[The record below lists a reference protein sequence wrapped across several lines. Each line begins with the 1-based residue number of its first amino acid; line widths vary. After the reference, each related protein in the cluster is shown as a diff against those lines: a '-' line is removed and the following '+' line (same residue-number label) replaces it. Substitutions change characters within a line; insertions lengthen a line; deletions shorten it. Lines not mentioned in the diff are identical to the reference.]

1 MRLIRMMS
9 RTALLAAL
17 VALALSACSRSDP
30 APEAT
35 DVPSERALSVGTEP
49 APGLVPAMSSPVA
62 PPVQTLA
69 KPAPPSASRDPQVVA
84 QAWADAVERSDWATV
99 RGYWGDYGARSGLNG
114 AQFAAQWGTLAR
126 PVVVIGQGSQE
137 GAAGSLYYTAP
148 VTIADGARRIS
159 GEVVF
164 RRVNDVDGASPE
176 QLRWH
181 IESTTLKP

>member
-1 MRLIRMMS
+1 MMS

-17 VALALSACSRSDP
+17 SALALSACSRSDP

-35 DVPSERALSVGTEP
+35 DVAGEDTFAASAGP
-49 APGLVPAMSSPVA
+49 ASGSVPAMASPVA

-69 KPAPPSASRDPQVVA
+69 KPSPPSASRDPGEVV
-84 QAWADAVERSDWATV
+84 QAWATAIERSDWATV
-99 RGYWGDYGARSGLNG
+99 RGYWGDHGARSGLND
-114 AQFAAQWGTLAR
+114 AKFAAQWGKLAK
-126 PVVVIGQGSQE
+126 PVVVIGPGSQE

-159 GEVVF
+159 GEVVL
-164 RRVNDVDGASPE
+164 RRVNDVDGASSE

-181 IESTTLKP
+181 IESLSFQP

>member
-1 MRLIRMMS
+1 MIS
-9 RTALLAAL
+9 RTALLTAL
-17 VALALSACSRSDP
+17 SALAVSACSRSDP
-30 APEAT
+30 APEASG
-35 DVPSERALSVGTEP
+35 VRSEATLAAVTEP
-49 APGLVPAMSSPVA
+49 AFGSVPAMSSPVA

-69 KPAPPSASRDPQVVA
+69 KPSPPSASRDPQIVA
-84 QAWADAVERSDWATV
+84 QAWATAIERRDWATV

-114 AQFAAQWGTLAR
+114 ARFAAQWGRLDK
-126 PVVVIGQGSQE
+126 PVVVIGPGSQE

-159 GEVVF
+159 GEVVL